1 MSNIHGTL
9 LSVTKEVKDEY
20 EGVNL
25 SVRGMSING
34 SGRDMISI
42 QPRKIDILGDKVR
55 FDFIHVAICGLV
67 VNDQYDDNSPTG
79 VSPTLVYNWN
89 TGEKVIA
96 LVDLYRQLLQ
106 YVQDNG
112 SGIFQEEIKKHNLRK
127 FKPMKPEFD
136 SSLIVD
142 QLIIVAFLRFC
153 QVLAEQKHPA
163 MTNSKSAD
171 KAPCSLAK
179 TSSVVKSAMQ
189 AQVSKP
195 RAKKSA
201 KHHLNGYEV
210 TVSDD
215 GSTIKGSNYKI
226 MISKGTPYEDKPMMK
241 VCILE
246 RCDGRMK
253 QQGREEAFTRTQ
265 LIRVCYHYI
274 NKHAD
279 PVNNIDCIS
288 MLESAP
294 DAISQK
300 FEEFITDE
308 NGKPIC
314 IRDVNLIAALYQYAI
329 SFFPRVKTVAKVA

>member
-142 QLIIVAFLRFC
+142 QLIIVAFLR
-153 QVLAEQKHPA
+153 
-163 MTNSKSAD
+163 
-171 KAPCSLAK
+171 
-179 TSSVVKSAMQ
+179 
-189 AQVSKP
+189 
-195 RAKKSA
+195 
-201 KHHLNGYEV
+201 
-210 TVSDD
+210 
-215 GSTIKGSNYKI
+215 
-226 MISKGTPYEDKPMMK
+226 
-241 VCILE
+241 
-246 RCDGRMK
+246 
-253 QQGREEAFTRTQ
+253 
-265 LIRVCYHYI
+265 
-274 NKHAD
+274 
-279 PVNNIDCIS
+279 
-288 MLESAP
+288 
-294 DAISQK
+294 
-300 FEEFITDE
+300 
-308 NGKPIC
+308 
-314 IRDVNLIAALYQYAI
+314 
-329 SFFPRVKTVAKVA
+329 